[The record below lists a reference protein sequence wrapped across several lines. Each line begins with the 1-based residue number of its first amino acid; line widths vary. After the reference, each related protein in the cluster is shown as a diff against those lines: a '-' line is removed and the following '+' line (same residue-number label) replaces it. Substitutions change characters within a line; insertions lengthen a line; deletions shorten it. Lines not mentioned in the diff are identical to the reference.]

1 MPELSYLNLLF
12 VFERDTTLAQV
23 VRRTFH
29 RHTVPDCQADEIHP
43 HPARGMRQEPMAI
56 LQFHSEQRIR
66 QCLHYRPFK
75 GDGLFSRH
83 VKISGSF
90 SVINTVCSK

>member
-1 MPELSYLNLLF
+1 
-12 VFERDTTLAQV
+12 
-23 VRRTFH
+23 
-29 RHTVPDCQADEIHP
+29 
-43 HPARGMRQEPMAI
+43 MRQEPMAI
-56 LQFHSEQRIR
+56 WQFHSEQRVR
-66 QCLHYRPFK
+66 QRFHYRPFK

>member
-1 MPELSYLNLLF
+1 
-12 VFERDTTLAQV
+12 
-23 VRRTFH
+23 
-29 RHTVPDCQADEIHP
+29 
-43 HPARGMRQEPMAI
+43 MRQEPMAI
-56 LQFHSEQRIR
+56 GQFHSEQRVR

-83 VKISGSF
+83 VKISGCD